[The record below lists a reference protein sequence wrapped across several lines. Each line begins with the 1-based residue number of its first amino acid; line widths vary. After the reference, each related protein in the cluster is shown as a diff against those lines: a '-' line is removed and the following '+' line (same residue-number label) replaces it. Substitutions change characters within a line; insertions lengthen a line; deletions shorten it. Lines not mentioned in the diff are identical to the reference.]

1 MNEIVMMIGIYC
13 SIFSSQDFHLSKY
26 RKKTACSST
35 ELIIKESKKNNI
47 DQDIIFALIYVESA
61 WKKTAVSS
69 ANACGL
75 TQVIPKYTG
84 KITKKYTCSQLKI
97 PRNSIRAG
105 IKTLKFWIDHH
116 DGNVARG
123 LCSYNAGYRCSYVK
137 NKKGKVIKRP
147 NRHGMRYA
155 KKVLSVKNDIKQKY
169 REKIK
174 K

>member
-1 MNEIVMMIGIYC
+1 MNEVVMMIGMYC
-13 SIFSSQDFHLSKY
+13 SIFSSQDFHLNKY
-26 RKKTACSST
+26 RKNTACSSIK
-35 ELIIKESKKNNI
+35 LIIKESEESNI
-47 DQDIIFALIYVESA
+47 DPDIVFALIYVESG

-84 KITKKYTCSQLKI
+84 KITKKYNCDQLKI
-97 PRNSIRAG
+97 PRNSIRVG
-105 IKTLKFWIDHH
+105 IKTLKFWINYH
-116 DGNVARG
+116 DGNIARG

-137 NKKGKVIKRP
+137 NKKGKIVKRP

-155 KKVLSVKNDIKQKY
+155 KKVLKIKDIIEQKY
-169 REKIK
+169 REKTK